1 MKKTIFYL
9 FSLIILLAVSC
20 HSSAPKENTAV
31 GSRNPATDKT
41 TSDQLIAY
49 IDTVANRFAD
59 GQLKEEKLKAL
70 TDSFAV
76 YFPVMLDQQGKT
88 VSDTVVSVK
97 LHNHNYSK
105 QSDRIYISLPIAI
118 GKQLTFK
125 SLTNH
130 FGPLEPEPPL
140 FRTHK
145 NPPPVSI
152 DLKKHLGN
160 KKAGLFLQ
168 VSAAHFPEEAEN
180 QIVYIE
186 IVKSK
191 GE

>member
-9 FSLIILLAVSC
+9 FSLIVLLVVSC

-31 GSRNPATDKT
+31 GSGNPAKDKT
-41 TSDQLIAY
+41 LSDQLIAFV
-49 IDTVANRFAD
+49 DTAANRFAD

-76 YFPVMLDQQGKT
+76 YFPVMLDQQGKAAP
-88 VSDTVVSVK
+88 DTVVSVK
-97 LHNHNYSK
+97 LHNHNDSM
-105 QSDRIYISLPIAI
+105 QSDRVYISLPIAI

-130 FGPLEPEPPL
+130 FGPLGPEPPL
-140 FRTHK
+140 FRAHK
-145 NPPPVSI
+145 SPPPVSI

-160 KKAGLFLQ
+160 KTAGLFLQ
-168 VSAAHFPEEAEN
+168 ISAAHFPEEAEN

>member
-9 FSLIILLAVSC
+9 FSSIILLVVSC
-20 HSSAPKENTAV
+20 HSSAPKENMAV
-31 GSRNPATDKT
+31 GSRNPVKDKT
-41 TSDQLIAY
+41 LSDQLIAFV
-49 IDTVANRFAD
+49 DTTANCFAD
-59 GQLKEEKLKAL
+59 GRLSGGKLKAL

-76 YFPVMLDQQGKT
+76 YFPVMLDQQDKT
-88 VSDTVVSVK
+88 VPDTVVYVK

-105 QSDRIYISLPIAI
+105 QSDRVYISLPIAI

-130 FGPLEPEPPL
+130 FGPPGAEPPL
-140 FRTHK
+140 FRAHK
-145 NPPPVSI
+145 SPPPVSI

-160 KKAGLFLQ
+160 KTAGLFLQ